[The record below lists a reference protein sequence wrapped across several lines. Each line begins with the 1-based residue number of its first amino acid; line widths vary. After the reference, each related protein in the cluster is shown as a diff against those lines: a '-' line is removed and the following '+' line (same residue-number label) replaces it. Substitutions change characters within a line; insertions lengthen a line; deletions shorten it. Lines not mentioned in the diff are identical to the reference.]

1 MGRPGLVPLLQ
12 PGFLGPRTP
21 SVLREIF
28 FLILINIIIYIH
40 NKYKNIFRFYIFRLL
55 GPRTPSVLHEK
66 KRVSKNDHSC
76 HELLSKKLKK
86 KNHYKISV
94 KEWNSWP
101 PNYLRPVQE
110 ETHVKVCKRTFFFRI
125 KPNLDCDYP
134 FSQSIFGLIH
144 KVWSKFDFGDR
155 PKLISI
161 ILGVTC

>member
-86 KNHYKISV
+86 KTITKF
-94 KEWNSWP
+94 
-101 PNYLRPVQE
+101 L
-110 ETHVKVCKRTFFFRI
+110 
-125 KPNLDCDYP
+125 
-134 FSQSIFGLIH
+134 
-144 KVWSKFDFGDR
+144 SKNE
-155 PKLISI
+155 
-161 ILGVTC
+161 ILGPRTTSVLCKKKRMSKYVRELFFSESNQI